1 MKFKFSLFV
10 CVLLST
16 VFSAIAETP
25 KEATEPVLTIEKPSE
40 MMRRWLLAEA
50 LKIQKKWESDFDALQ
65 TPEQVRVYSQ
75 ARREF
80 FWKAIGGQPEGGKTP
95 LNVQLRGTIE
105 RPGYTIEKILLE
117 TQPGFFVSG
126 LVYLPDREKFTFP
139 RPGILFPLGHTDNGK
154 AGEKYQRMAASL
166 ALHGFVVWTFDPIE
180 QGERAQ
186 IREADGKSRFHFR
199 NGGCANA
206 HNLFGVTCGL
216 LGRNVAYY
224 EVWDLVRGIDY
235 LQSRPEIDPQKIG
248 VCGTSGG
255 GTQTAYIM
263 CLDDRVTASAPSC
276 YICSLYALIQGM
288 GPHDAEQN
296 LFGFSAFPMDHA
308 DFFVMRAP
316 KPTLLCATLE
326 DYFPFPSAKA
336 SFTRAKRIWEIFGA
350 GELVGFSQA
359 PGPHSYALENRE
371 ATVQFFL
378 KRLCGQDVEVHE
390 PQEIQLLTELET
402 WVTKTGWVKDEPG
415 AKTGY
420 DLNRA
425 YARRLAERRRANPL
439 KPEDV
444 PRIRELVGIQPFEEI
459 PAAKIVSRSE
469 LLPLEPGVQFEK
481 IVFES
486 EPGILLPAL
495 RFIPASDSGAEKP
508 PRPTVLFIS
517 SQGKVDAYESS
528 IRPLVQAGKCVISPD
543 LRGWGETRGMSNWYY
558 DPSYLGADG
567 KDFYTAFVL
576 GKNYVGMRTN
586 DLLSVVKAL
595 QKSGETGA
603 MELVGHF
610 NGTIPVLHAAACEP
624 KLFSSVTLQ
633 NPVVTSWTER
643 VEHGESSTLTRT
655 STVFGALTLY
665 DLPELKEFWEKNH

>member
-10 CVLLST
+10 CVLFLP

-25 KEATEPVLTIEKPSE
+25 KAAREPVLTIEKPSE

-235 LQSRPEIDPQKIG
+235 LQSRPEVDPQKIG

-263 CLDDRVTASAPSC
+263 CLDDRVTVAAPSC

-296 LFGFSAFPMDHA
+296 LFGYSAFPMDHA

-326 DYFPFPSAKA
+326 DYFPFPNAKA
-336 SFTRAKRIWEIFGA
+336 SYARAKRICDLFGA
-350 GELVGFSQA
+350 GELVAFSQA

-390 PQEIQLLTELET
+390 PQEIQVLIEPEI
-402 WVTKTGWVKDEPG
+402 WVTKTGWVKDETG

-420 DLNRA
+420 DLNRE
-425 YARRLAERRRANPL
+425 YARRLAERRKANPL
-439 KPEDV
+439 TLEDV

-469 LLPLEPGVQFEK
+469 LLPLEPGVLFEK

-495 RFIPASDSGAEKP
+495 RFVPETEKTG
-508 PRPTVLFIS
+508 RPTVLFIS

-595 QKSGETGA
+595 QTTGHTA
-603 MELVGHF
+603 PLELIGHF

-624 KLFSSVTLQ
+624 KFFSSVTLQ
-633 NPVVTSWTER
+633 NPVVTSWTEL
-643 VEHGESSTLTRT
+643 VEHGETSTLTRT